1 MALKVSQF
9 DYDQRKSEKQMSMPN
24 EMALT
29 FKSSTSNLNSE
40 RSLLGTPAHEKHQKG
55 VK

>member
-1 MALKVSQF
+1 MIKS
-9 DYDQRKSEKQMSMPN
+9 DQKKKMSMPF
-24 EMALT
+24 ELALT